1 MAKVGVPALAVIGTI
16 ALQLVAG
23 IAIAVGWHARLG
35 AAALGLFCL
44 ATAILFHVNF
54 ANRNELLHF
63 EKDLAIAGGM
73 FVLMLRG
80 AGDYSVGAFASRR
93 ISYDDGWQRLVR
105 AFESGRISATTRS
118 FRKRRLTD
126 SQSRYIQ
133 GTPGNATA

>member
-1 MAKVGVPALAVIGTI
+1 MRRPSARLKKRSSVTKSPTRQWRRLAVIGTI

-44 ATAILFHVNF
+44 ATAILFHLDF

-80 AGDYSVGAFASRR
+80 AGDYSFGVLASRR
-93 ISYDDGWQRLVR
+93 IGYDDGWQRLVR
-105 AFESGRISATTRS
+105 A
-118 FRKRRLTD
+118 L
-126 SQSRYIQ
+126 
-133 GTPGNATA
+133 